1 MVTNDEKRMA
11 QALVGVY
18 KVVRLQQQ
26 AISHLMIGIDALR
39 ETQDV
44 PDKYFKESYA
54 KLSASPRAEWLQK
67 TLHSIDATILSLE
80 TAYGP
85 GNR

>member
-26 AISHLMIGIDALR
+26 AISRMMIAIGALR
-39 ETQDV
+39 ETHDFS
-44 PDKYFKESYA
+44 DEYFKESYA
-54 KLSASPRAEWLQK
+54 KLSASPRAALLEK

-80 TAYGP
+80 TTYGP
-85 GNR
+85 WNR